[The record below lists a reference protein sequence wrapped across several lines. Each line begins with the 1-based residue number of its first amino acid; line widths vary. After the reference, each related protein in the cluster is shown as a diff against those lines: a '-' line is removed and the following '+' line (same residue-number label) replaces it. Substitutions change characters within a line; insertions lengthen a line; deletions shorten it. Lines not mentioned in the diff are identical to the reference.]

1 MRWSLFLLLRRRT
14 GENRNCINISN
25 PTNDQCDEAIWW
37 NAILLVDEILESA
50 DSLGIENIISSIKFL
65 KQSSII
71 VTHVPKIN
79 EEISQIRIIKENGI
93 SRLEE

>member
-1 MRWSLFLLLRRRT
+1 M
-14 GENRNCINISN
+14 INA
-25 PTNDQCDEAIWW
+25 TKQYGGMQF
-37 NAILLVDEILESA
+37 LLVDEILESA